1 MCHEP
6 LLDTRVLLLLPRI
19 DDDLAAK
26 AQAAGCSY
34 CGGRLDV
41 ADFPRSPLGIDS
53 DGLKD
58 DYDSRRSFC
67 CAVEGCRRRCTP
79 PSVRFLGRK
88 VYVGAMVVL
97 ATALQHGPSKTSVTK
112 LSALL
117 GISRR
122 TLVRWRRW
130 WSTMFATSRFWT
142 DLRGRF
148 VPAVDAATLP
158 ASLLSRVMP
167 TEDEPTMVT
176 LLRLLAPMSARPH
189 LEATAS

>member
-1 MCHEP
+1 
-6 LLDTRVLLLLPRI
+6 VLLLLPKI

-26 AQAAGCSY
+26 AQANGCSF

-41 ADFPRSPLGIDS
+41 ADYPRKPRGADELG
-53 DGLKD
+53 D
-58 DYDSRRSFC
+58 DYAWRRSFC
-67 CAVEGCRRRCTP
+67 CAVEGCRRRRTP

-88 VYVGAMVVL
+88 VFLGAVVVL

-122 TLVRWRRW
+122 TLARWCRW

-142 DLRGRF
+142 SLRARF
-148 VPAVDAATLP
+148 MPAGDEAVVP
-158 ASLLSRVMP
+158 ASLLSRMSA
-167 TEDEPTMVT
+167 TDEPAVVA
-176 LLRLLAPMSARPH
+176 LLRLLAPMTTRPH
-189 LEATAS
+189 LGASAS

>member
-1 MCHEP
+1 
-6 LLDTRVLLLLPRI
+6 VLLLLPRI

-26 AQAAGCSY
+26 ARAAGCSF

-41 ADFPRSPLGIDS
+41 ADYPRSPPNANELG
-53 DGLKD
+53 D
-58 DYDSRRSFC
+58 DYAWRRSFC
-67 CAVEGCRRRCTP
+67 CAIEGCRRRRTP

-88 VYVGAMVVL
+88 VYLGAVMVL
-97 ATALQHGPSKTSVTK
+97 ATSLQHGPSKKSVTK

-142 DLRGRF
+142 SLRGRF
-148 VPAVDAATLP
+148 MPVVDEAAMP
-158 ASLLSRVMP
+158 ESLLSRMSG
-167 TEDEPTMVT
+167 TDEPAVIA
-176 LLRLLAPMSARPH
+176 LLRLLAPMTTRPH
-189 LEATAS
+189 LEASAS